1 MTITET
7 IPPQFPSLPQWPGEP
22 EPVDT
27 TASAFLVVAI
37 GAAPRTADVAGEWV
51 QAAEAVAPT
60 RLVCLDSMSDEQD
73 CARMQH
79 ALSEVRTGVR
89 IMLVGGQFDVL
100 TALTMARE
108 AGAIPAELTGFVV
121 HTDDAPIF
129 CAQCRGTFRVAA
141 GPGHEIDCPGC
152 ARTLEIHGHFAS
164 ALGSYLASDARAREI

>member
-1 MTITET
+1 MTTTET
-7 IPPQFPSLPQWPGEP
+7 IPPQFPSLPNWPREP

-27 TASAFLVVAI
+27 TAAAFLVVAI
-37 GAAPRTADVAGEWV
+37 GAAQRTADVAGRWV

-73 CARMQH
+73 CARLQH

-89 IMLVGGQFDVL
+89 IMIVGGQFDVL
-100 TALTMARE
+100 TALTAARE
-108 AGAIPAELTGFVV
+108 AGAISTELTGFVV

-141 GPGHEIDCPGC
+141 GPGDEIDCPGC